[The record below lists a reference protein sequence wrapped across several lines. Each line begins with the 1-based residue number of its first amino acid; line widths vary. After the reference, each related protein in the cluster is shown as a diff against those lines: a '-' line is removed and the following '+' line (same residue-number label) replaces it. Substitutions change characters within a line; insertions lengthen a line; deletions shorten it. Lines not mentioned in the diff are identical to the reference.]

1 MTANT
6 DNTPLDRFCP
16 MERGA
21 MMPTSN
27 PIVAEDLHFRYEL
40 DTSLPP
46 VLDGVSLKLA
56 VGEWTL
62 LSGPS
67 GSGKTT
73 LLSLIGGLRN
83 MQAGNLIVLGKSLQ
97 ASDETAL
104 TELRRHIGF
113 IFQDHHLFDVL
124 SARETLQLTM
134 QLHADRYTQE
144 DFVQRPI
151 SMLETVGLASRM
163 DVLPN
168 KLSTGQRQRVAV
180 ARALINDPAIILAD
194 EPTASLDPLS
204 ASITLDCLAA
214 AKKRGATIL
223 MISHDER
230 HNVLADR
237 LLHMQDGRIID

>member
-1 MTANT
+1 
-6 DNTPLDRFCP
+6 
-16 MERGA
+16 
-21 MMPTSN
+21 MMPSAN
-27 PIVAEDLHFRYEL
+27 PIVAQDLHFRYEP
-40 DTSLPP
+40 DASLPP
-46 VLDGVSLKLA
+46 VLDGVSLHLA
-56 VGEWTL
+56 AGEWAL

-83 MQAGNLIVLGKSLQ
+83 MQAGKLSVLGQSLE
-97 ASDETAL
+97 ASNEAAL

-134 QLHADRYTQE
+134 QLHANRYTQA
-144 DFVQRPI
+144 DFINRPV

-163 DVLPN
+163 DALPS

-223 MISHDER
+223 MISHDDR
-230 HNVLADR
+230 HKRLADR
-237 LLHMQDGRIID
+237 QLRMQDGRIIDG